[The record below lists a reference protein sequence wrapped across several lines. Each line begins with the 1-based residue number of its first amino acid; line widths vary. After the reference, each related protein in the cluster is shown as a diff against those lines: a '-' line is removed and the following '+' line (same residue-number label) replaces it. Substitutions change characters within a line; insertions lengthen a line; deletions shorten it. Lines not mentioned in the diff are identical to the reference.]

1 MGRVDTPRALVQ
13 SGVMRTFLISAV
25 GVLAVVG
32 ATLLNLASQLMIP
45 VLAILCGL
53 WCLDAFG
60 VLAAIG
66 VN

>member
-1 MGRVDTPRALVQ
+1 MGRVDTLRALAQ
-13 SGVMRTFLISAV
+13 SVVMRTFLISAV

-32 ATLLNLASQLMIP
+32 ATLFALAIRLMIP

-60 VLAAIG
+60 VLSAIG